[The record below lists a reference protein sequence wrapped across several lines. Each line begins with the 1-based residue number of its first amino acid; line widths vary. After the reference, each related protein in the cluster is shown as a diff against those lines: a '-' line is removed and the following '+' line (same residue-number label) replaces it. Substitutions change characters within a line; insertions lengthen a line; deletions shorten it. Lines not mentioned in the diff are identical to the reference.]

1 MRKKTSEHRSTVTL
15 NGLAVPVRIITE
27 RGRRATTCSVRER
40 ALYIRLPHGLAT
52 AEQEKRLQEM
62 LAWADKLA
70 KEKPESF
77 RHFHLPPVTGAYTF
91 DFRGTI
97 YDIRVQPYEAA
108 THRIEA
114 RGTHGLTAF
123 LCTRDLRP
131 KVLPKLLAKFFAG
144 KYLPLVTRR
153 VHALNDRHF
162 QRPIKQVRLN
172 DTYSRWG
179 SCNPNGNIN
188 LATRLLLAPDE
199 VIDAVVIHEL
209 AHLVH
214 ADHSP
219 RFWAEVARALPDY
232 EVHDAWL
239 RKHGNALRFVPLP
252 T

>member
-15 NGLAVPVRIITE
+15 NGLAVPVRVITE
-27 RGRRATTCSVRER
+27 RGRRTTIASVRER
-40 ALYIRLPHGLAT
+40 ALYIRLPHGLA
-52 AEQEKRLQEM
+52 AADQEKRLQEM
-62 LAWADKLA
+62 LAWAEKLA
-70 KEKPESF
+70 IKKPETF
-77 RHFHLPPVTGAYTF
+77 RHFQLPVVTGGYTF
-91 DFRGTI
+91 DFRGAT
-97 YDIRVQPYEAA
+97 YDIRVQTHEGAS
-108 THRIEA
+108 HRIEP
-114 RGTHGLTAF
+114 RGEHGLSVY

-144 KYLPLVTRR
+144 KYLPLMTRR
-153 VHALNDRHF
+153 VHALNELHF
-162 QRPIKQVRLN
+162 QRPIRQVRLN

-179 SCNPNGNIN
+179 SCNPSGNIN

-219 RFWAEVARALPDY
+219 RFWAEVARALPDH

-239 RKHGNALRFVPLP
+239 KKHGNGLRFVPLP